1 MNEKEVPISINLELK
16 TEDLDSKYMWW
27 LLNNKLVE
35 LKEQKFIVCGK
46 CGEKRTSTSDV
57 IFCNNCGAR
66 LNQTKA
72 ITINSINKINYEK
85 LLSLVEEFLV
95 KNLKTEVSF
104 VKRNMV
110 VSISHNG
117 KEILTIFPEISS
129 IEFLVR
135 KDADHCI
142 VVYLDPRT
150 KYGSSLF
157 KNRAFYVGKFI
168 SLEQDKLVELLN
180 ALTENNINE
189 YAKAE
194 REFNLFIQKIS
205 TMSNQ
210 DRGAKF
216 ELFVKDMLDSLK
228 SILPSKLEHLRVM
241 HPDDLYNSKIVN
253 IGGAGYEDFR
263 VINLYEYLSGIK
275 PEKSGEAKC
284 YSSATFTKEDFG
296 EALRHALEDDILIVA
311 ATDKIAPSVWNNVI
325 NMKRQKGYYKYVII
339 DRELLMI
346 LLGFLIEKN
355 SEFLHSYY

>member
-1 MNEKEVPISINLELK
+1 MNEKEVPISLNLELK
-16 TEDLDSKYMWW
+16 TEDLDSKYMRW
-27 LLNNKLVE
+27 LLDNKLVE

-57 IFCNNCGAR
+57 SFCNNCGAR
-66 LNQTKA
+66 LNQTKVIA
-72 ITINSINKINYEK
+72 INSINKINYEK
-85 LLSLVEEFLV
+85 LLSSVEEFLV
-95 KNLKTEVSF
+95 KNLKTEVSL

-117 KEILTIFPEISS
+117 KEISAIFPEISS

-150 KYGSSLF
+150 KYDSSIF

-194 REFNLFIQKIS
+194 LEFNRFIKKLS

-210 DRGAKF
+210 ERGAKF
-216 ELFVKDMLDSLK
+216 ERFVKDMLDGLK
-228 SILPSKLEHLRVM
+228 SILPSKLEHLRVV
-241 HPDDLYNSKIVN
+241 HHNDLCNSKIVN

-263 VINLYEYLSGIK
+263 VINLYEYLSEIK

-284 YSSATFTKEDFG
+284 YNAATVTKEDFG

-311 ATDKIAPSVWNNVI
+311 STDHIAPSVWNNVI
-325 NMKRQKGYYKYVII
+325 NMKKQKGYYKYVIV

-355 SEFLHSYY
+355 PEFLRSYY

>member
-1 MNEKEVPISINLELK
+1 MNKKEVPISINLELE
-16 TEDLDSKYMWW
+16 TEDLDSKYMQW

-35 LKEQKFIVCGK
+35 LKEQEFVVCGK

-72 ITINSINKINYEK
+72 ITIKSINKINYEK
-85 LLSLVEEFLV
+85 LLNSVKTFLVE
-95 KNLKTEVSF
+95 NLKTEVSF
-104 VKRNMV
+104 SKRNMV
-110 VSISHNG
+110 VSILHNE
-117 KEILTIFPEISS
+117 KEVSVIFPEISS

-150 KYGSSLF
+150 NYGSSLF
-157 KNRAFYVGKFI
+157 KNRAFYIGQFI
-168 SLEQDKLVELLN
+168 SLEQDKLAELLN
-180 ALTENNINE
+180 ALTVNNINE
-189 YAKAE
+189 YTKAE
-194 REFNLFIQKIS
+194 HELNLFIQKLNS
-205 TMSNQ
+205 MSNQ
-210 DRGAKF
+210 ERGAKF
-216 ELFVKDMLDSLK
+216 ETFVKNMLDGLK
-228 SILPSKLEHLRVM
+228 SILPSKLEHLRVV

-284 YSSATFTKEDFG
+284 YSSATVTKEDFG

-311 ATDKIAPSVWNNVI
+311 STDDIAPSVWNNII
-325 NMKRQKGYYKYVII
+325 NMKKQKGYYKYVIV
-339 DRELLMI
+339 DRKLLMI

-355 SEFLHSYY
+355 SEFLRSYY

>member
-1 MNEKEVPISINLELK
+1 MNEKEIPISPNFELK
-16 TEDLDSKYMWW
+16 TEDLDSKYMQW

-35 LKEQKFIVCGK
+35 LKEQKFVVCGK
-46 CGEKRTSTSDV
+46 CREKWGLTSDM
-57 IFCNNCGAR
+57 IFCNNCGTR

-85 LLSLVEEFLV
+85 LLSLVKEFLV
-95 KNLKTEVSF
+95 KNLKTKVLL

-110 VSISHNG
+110 VSMEYNG
-117 KEILTIFPEISS
+117 KEISVIFPEISS
-129 IEFLVR
+129 VEFLVR
-135 KDADHCI
+135 KDSGHCI

-157 KNRAFYVGKFI
+157 KNRTFYVGKFI
-168 SLEQDKLVELLN
+168 SLEHDNLVELLN

-194 REFNLFIQKIS
+194 RDFNLFIQEID
-205 TMSNQ
+205 TMNKSEK
-210 DRGAKF
+210 GAKF
-216 ELFVKDMLDSLK
+216 ELFVKDMLNSLK
-228 SILPSKLEHLRVM
+228 FILPSKLEHLRVV

-263 VINLYEYLSGIK
+263 VINLYGYLSSIK

-284 YSSATFTKEDFG
+284 YSCSAVTKEDFG
-296 EALRHALEDDILIVA
+296 EALRHASEDDILIVTS
-311 ATDKIAPSVWNNVI
+311 TDNIAPSVWGNVI
-325 NMKRQKGYYKYVII
+325 NMKRQRGYYKYVII

-346 LLGFLIEKN
+346 LLGFIIEKN
-355 SEFLHSYY
+355 PEFLHSYC